1 MGFGQS
7 KVQKPAI
14 KRSPPLQ
21 MIDTSLFSIKGL
33 NCPTSGNEN
42 MRDRFSEYNWSSAD
56 DCDAAL
62 NEKGYSMQHQRQI
75 SRPQFRDQ
83 QLPRTDPWGRPLR
96 GGRRKKT
103 LGKNKKAR
111 KTMTKK

>member
-7 KVQKPAI
+7 KVQNPTI

-21 MIDTSLFSIKGL
+21 MIDTSLFSNKGL

-42 MRDRFSEYNWSSAD
+42 MRDRFSEYNWSSVN

-62 NEKGYSMQHQRQI
+62 NAQGYSMQPQRQI

-83 QLPRTDPWGRPLR
+83 QLPLRDAFGRPLR

-103 LGKNKKAR
+103 IRKNKKAR

>member
-21 MIDTSLFSIKGL
+21 MIDTSLFSNKGL

-42 MRDRFSEYNWSSAD
+42 MRDRFSEYNWSSVN

-62 NEKGYSMQHQRQI
+62 NAQGYSIMMN
-75 SRPQFRDQ
+75 RPSSERTQCSLRDKFRDHSFEINNF
-83 QLPRTDPWGRPLR
+83 LLEMHLEDLCGEEEE
-96 GGRRKKT
+96 KK
-103 LGKNKKAR
+103 R
-111 KTMTKK
+111 